1 MKEKIK
7 FVEDYL
13 DGNLRIN
20 FEAIYCGSEW
30 IDISV
35 GSIPYTI
42 PKSKYSKLM
51 SILEN
56 ISCSSDDKYIIKFA
70 YDVSGYEY
78 FYENKE
84 NNQLFITVS
93 FNNIL
98 NIDKHFL
105 DEIILG
111 IYSCVDIVNQYCI
124 SKHINFMI

>member
-13 DGNLRIN
+13 DNNLRIN

-35 GSIPYTI
+35 GCIPYTI
-42 PKSKYSKLM
+42 PKSKYNKLM

-56 ISCSSDDKYIIKFA
+56 ISCSFDDKYIIKFS

-124 SKHINFMI
+124 SKHIDFMI